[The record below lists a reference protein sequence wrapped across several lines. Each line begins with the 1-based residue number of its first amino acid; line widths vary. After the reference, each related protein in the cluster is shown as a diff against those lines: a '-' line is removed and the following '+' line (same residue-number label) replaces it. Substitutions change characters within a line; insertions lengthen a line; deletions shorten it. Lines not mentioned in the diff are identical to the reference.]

1 MARRRLP
8 LVVVL
13 AGGTALTLADAMA
26 DIVAPWLALEAGGP
40 ALAGFVAAAALL
52 PAIPASL
59 IGGWLADRR
68 AAKPFFLFG
77 AAAVVAV
84 ALILA
89 AALAGG
95 WLTPAVLL
103 TVVAFGAS
111 LDEPVATVHESRLP
125 VLAAMA
131 DAPLHRVN
139 SIDDLAGTA
148 AIIAG
153 PALAA
158 GVTAVAGLHGALLC
172 IAAVG
177 ALAAVFYLAAPRLPP
192 ADAQKHGTVDL
203 LHGLRR
209 VAADRSLRG
218 LAIGAAVAIA
228 AFVAVEGVLL
238 PVLVK
243 RTGGDIADIALFVL
257 PAAIGAGATAI
268 LYAWKGAAWP
278 VGRLMRIGLAG
289 FGVALIGLAAAY
301 LLAPAW
307 SPLALGLCG
316 AVVGAAFGPVS
327 PAATTAF
334 QTRTSAT
341 ERGAVIGA
349 ATALSLAAAPF
360 ASMASG
366 LALSLWDPIP
376 CLIATGALVLIVGV
390 LMSVPEPNR

>member
-1 MARRRLP
+1 MTRRRLP
-8 LVVVL
+8 LIVVL
-13 AGGTALTLADAMA
+13 AGGTALMLADAMA

-68 AAKPFFLFG
+68 TAKPFFLFG

-95 WLTPAVLL
+95 WLTPMVLL
-103 TVVAFGAS
+103 TAIALGAS
-111 LDEPVATVHESRLP
+111 LDEPVAIVHESRLP
-125 VLAAMA
+125 VLADMA
-131 DAPLHRVN
+131 GAPLHRVN
-139 SIDDLAGTA
+139 AIDDLAGTA
-148 AIIAG
+148 AVIAG
-153 PALAA
+153 PAFAA
-158 GVTAVAGLHGALLC
+158 VITAVAGLYGALLC

-177 ALAAVFYLAAPRLPP
+177 ALAAIFYLAAPRLPP
-192 ADAQKHGTVDL
+192 ADKQTHGAVDL

-209 VAADRSLRG
+209 VAADRGLRG

-257 PAAIGAGATAI
+257 PAALGAGATSI

-278 VGRLMRIGLAG
+278 AGRLMRIGLAG
-289 FGVALIGLAAAY
+289 FGVALIGLAVAY
-301 LLAPAW
+301 LLAPDW
-307 SPLALGLCG
+307 SPLALGVAG
-316 AVVGAAFGPVS
+316 AIVGAAFGPVS

-334 QTRTSAT
+334 QTQTSAS

-349 ATALSLAAAPF
+349 ATSLSLAAAPF

-366 LALSLWDPIP
+366 LALSLWNPIP
-376 CLIATGALVLIVGV
+376 CLIATGALVL
-390 LMSVPEPNR
+390 LAAASVRTAKSDR